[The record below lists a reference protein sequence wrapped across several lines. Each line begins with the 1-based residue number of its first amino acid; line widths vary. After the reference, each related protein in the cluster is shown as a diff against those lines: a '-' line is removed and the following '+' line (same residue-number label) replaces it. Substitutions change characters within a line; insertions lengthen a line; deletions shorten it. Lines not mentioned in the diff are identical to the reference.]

1 MRERSVE
8 QGCGVNQQQHRSGI
22 EVHVNVWGGG
32 KLNRTS
38 VMRPISAGDDAPY
51 VRATTIWT
59 SQRSALRNLR
69 GIIGTLSRHSR
80 TRRSARDGDAED
92 ALDPALADLD
102 LDFDEDD
109 DGNNEDDDAAVV
121 DATTL
126 DRNESRASGPMR
138 LLAVRAWLAASLARL
153 AGGISVRKVSLVMT
167 ATWMWAPGARSIAAP
182 RSEPRVE
189 AKTAVR
195 REVSRVQRR
204 STAMVCRRMVRE
216 IERKGGWMDAQWG
229 GGMAVLAA

>member
-1 MRERSVE
+1 V
-8 QGCGVNQQQHRSGI
+8 I
-22 EVHVNVWGGG
+22 
-32 KLNRTS
+32 
-38 VMRPISAGDDAPY
+38 RPISAGDDAPY

-59 SQRSALRNLR
+59 SQRSALKNLR

-80 TRRSARDGDAED
+80 TRRSARGGDAED
-92 ALDPALADLD
+92 ALDPALVDLN
-102 LDFDEDD
+102 LGFAFDEDD
-109 DGNNEDDDAAVV
+109 DEADEEVEEAEEEHDDAAAAVV

-167 ATWMWAPGARSIAAP
+167 ATWMLAPGARSTAAP
-182 RSEPRVE
+182 RSDPRVE
-189 AKTAVR
+189 AKMAVR

-204 STAMVCRRMVRE
+204 STAMVCRSMARE
-216 IERKGGWMDAQWG
+216 RERERERTRERGRRRRADAGSKGN
-229 GGMAVLAA
+229 